1 MACALLLFDR
11 TMITAQEAQEVDQ
24 PELIESC
31 EQQSPSPGE
40 RERIRGYPVRERQ
53 IGTPIDVEW
62 DLDQSFPKRD
72 SVLELIWRALA
83 SQPP

>member
-1 MACALLLFDR
+1 MACALLLFNS

-40 RERIRGYPVRERQ
+40 RERSRGYPVRERQ